1 MKCMSDRTNEAL
13 ALKKIADSY
22 LCLPSAQC
30 EKEFDNS
37 DRSVMKYILI
47 SAKPNSDHNAFPDF
61 FFDGGI
67 IEHFEVTASN
77 ETPKGSRYKID
88 DAYYQ
93 RENDKHF
100 KRLDKEFLESP
111 HHPGT
116 MRTETVEDT
125 HECFSYESFIKSFK
139 RNVEHHLDSLKKSKY
154 ANQIVVFLI
163 EQQGASLGVYINN
176 VFNRF
181 YKLSEDRKIL
191 EYIKETLTDVDYI
204 IFIATDRYEVIDLS
218 KIDALIQRA
227 KTGLDIRGGRQK
239 NVSLKLYID
248 M

>member
-1 MKCMSDRTNEAL
+1 MKRNNLRQNEL
-13 ALKKIADSY
+13 YCLKRIKDSFVY
-22 LCLPSAQC
+22 FNGI
-30 EKEFDNS
+30 EKVFDNS
-37 DRSVMKYILI
+37 DYLTMESILS
-47 SAKPNSDHNAFPDF
+47 SAHQNESHNDFPDF
-61 FFDGGI
+61 FFGGGI
-67 IEHFEVTASN
+67 IEHFEVTASD
-77 ETPKGSRYKID
+77 ETRKGSQYKID
-88 DAYYQ
+88 DAYCQ
-93 RENDKHF
+93 REKDNHF
-100 KRLDKEFLESP
+100 KQLDKEFIESP

-139 RNVEHHLDSLKKSKY
+139 RNAEYHLDSLKKSKY
-154 ANQIVVFLI
+154 VNEVVVFLI

-176 VFNRF
+176 IFNRF
-181 YKLSEDRKIL
+181 YMLSEDRNIL

-239 NVSLKLYID
+239 NVSTKLYID

>member
-1 MKCMSDRTNEAL
+1 MKRNNLRQNEL
-13 ALKKIADSY
+13 YCLKRIKDSFICSKG
-22 LCLPSAQC
+22 L
-30 EKEFDNS
+30 EKVFDNS
-37 DRSVMKYILI
+37 DYLIVKSILN
-47 SAKPNSDHNAFPDF
+47 SARQNENHSDFPDF

-67 IEHFEVTASN
+67 IEHFEVTASD
-77 ETPKGSRYKID
+77 ETRKGSQYKID
-88 DAYYQ
+88 DAYCQ

-100 KRLDKEFLESP
+100 KQLDKEFIESP

-154 ANQIVVFLI
+154 INKVVVFLI

-176 VFNRF
+176 IFNRF
-181 YKLSEDRKIL
+181 YMLSEDRSVL

-204 IFIATDRYEVIDLS
+204 IFIATDRYEMIDLS
-218 KIDALIQRA
+218 RIDVLIQRA
-227 KTGLDIRGGRQK
+227 KTGLDIRGGRQT

-248 M
+248 L

>member
-1 MKCMSDRTNEAL
+1 MRDNEL
-13 ALKKIADSY
+13 ACLNSVKDSFINHRGIKKV
-22 LCLPSAQC
+22 
-30 EKEFDNS
+30 FDNS
-37 DRSVMKYILI
+37 DYLTTESMLG
-47 SAKPNSDHNAFPDF
+47 SARQNENHNDFPDF

-67 IEHFEVTASN
+67 IEHFEVTASD
-77 ETPKGSRYKID
+77 ETHKGSQYKID
-88 DAYYQ
+88 DAYCQ

-100 KRLDKEFLESP
+100 KQLDKEFIESP

-116 MRTETVEDT
+116 MKTETVEDT

-154 ANQIVVFLI
+154 ADQIVVFLI

-176 VFNRF
+176 IFDRF

-191 EYIKETLTDVDYI
+191 EYIKETFTDVDYI

-239 NVSLKLYID
+239 NVSLKLYIYI
-248 M
+248 

>member
-1 MKCMSDRTNEAL
+1 MKDNNLRKNEL
-13 ALKKIADSY
+13 DCLNKIKDSFIY
-22 LCLPSAQC
+22 F
-30 EKEFDNS
+30 KGITKVFDNS
-37 DRSVMKYILI
+37 DYSIMESIL
-47 SAKPNSDHNAFPDF
+47 SSTHQNEKHSDFPDF

-67 IEHFEVTASN
+67 IEHFEVTASD
-77 ETPKGSRYKID
+77 ETRKGSQYKID
-88 DAYYQ
+88 DAYCQ

-100 KRLDKEFLESP
+100 KQLDKDFMESP

-116 MRTETVEDT
+116 MRTETIEDT

-181 YKLSEDRKIL
+181 YMLSEDKNIL
-191 EYIKETLTDVDYI
+191 EYIKETLTDVGYI

-218 KIDALIQRA
+218 KIDVLIQRA

>member
-1 MKCMSDRTNEAL
+1 MRDNEL
-13 ALKKIADSY
+13 ACLNKVKDSFINHNGI
-22 LCLPSAQC
+22 

-37 DRSVMKYILI
+37 DYLIVESILN
-47 SAKPNSDHNAFPDF
+47 SAHQNENHNDFPDF

-67 IEHFEVTASN
+67 IEHFEVTASD
-77 ETPKGSRYKID
+77 ETQKGSQYKID
-88 DAYYQ
+88 DAYCQ
-93 RENDKHF
+93 REKEKHF
-100 KRLDKEFLESP
+100 KQLDKEFMDSP

-116 MRTETVEDT
+116 IRTETVEDT
-125 HECFSYESFIKSFK
+125 HECFSYESFTKSFK

-154 ANQIVVFLI
+154 TNQLVVFLI

-176 VFNRF
+176 IFNRF
-181 YKLSEDRKIL
+181 YRLSEDRNIL
-191 EYIKETLTDVDYI
+191 EYIKETLIDVDYI

-218 KIDALIQRA
+218 KIDVLIQRA